1 MMGKGGSALKALLTR
16 ANQILSQIKHPP
28 SSNSSSNSQQQQQQS
43 SSGQCPSFPSS
54 SKSSSTPSTDSVAA
68 YLTPD
73 LKCLTDM
80 MHSLSAE
87 SVYLHR
93 LNVPKLPRHAA
104 TFIEVE
110 NNHVMTAVIIILPP
124 GEHLPLHDHPNMI
137 GLIKVL
143 HGQVRVTTY
152 NKVGPSVG
160 GIQHAIKTQDNVCSR
175 LTYPQILTP
184 QANNI
189 HAIAY
194 AGSGS
199 NNAAAEGGA
208 ENHRDFADFLDILSP
223 PYDGTI
229 GCHYY
234 SCEEDPEPLTPT
246 TTTTSRQHFSTEG
259 EKCILREIECPSDY
273 KTISMNYPYL

>member
-1 MMGKGGSALKALLTR
+1 
-16 ANQILSQIKHPP
+16 
-28 SSNSSSNSQQQQQQS
+28 
-43 SSGQCPSFPSS
+43 
-54 SKSSSTPSTDSVAA
+54 
-68 YLTPD
+68 
-73 LKCLTDM
+73 
-80 MHSLSAE
+80 
-87 SVYLHR
+87 VYLHR
-93 LNVPKLPRHAA
+93 LNVPKLPRHAV

-160 GIQHAIKTQDNVCSR
+160 GIQHVIKTQDNVCSR

-184 QANNI
+184 MANNI

-199 NNAAAEGGA
+199 SSNAEG
-208 ENHRDFADFLDILSP
+208 ENHRDFAAFLDILSP
-223 PYDGTI
+223 PYDDTI

-234 SCEEDPEPLTPT
+234 ACEEDPEPRTPT
-246 TTTTSRQHFSTEG
+246 TSQHFLNEG

-273 KTISMNYPYL
+273 RTISMNYPYL